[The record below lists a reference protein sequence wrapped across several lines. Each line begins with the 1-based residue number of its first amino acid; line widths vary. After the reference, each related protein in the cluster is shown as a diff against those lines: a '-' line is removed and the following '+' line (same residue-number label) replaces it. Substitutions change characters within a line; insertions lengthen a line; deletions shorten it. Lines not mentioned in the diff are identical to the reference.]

1 MKLLTLIRHAKSSW
15 DNANLSDFER
25 TLNDRGRRD
34 AEFMSKML
42 PKLLPNPD
50 VIYCSKAER
59 AMETSHYFIES
70 YNFPTE
76 KVIYDYGIYENGIR
90 YLIKLIQQLPDSANN
105 VIIIGH
111 NPDITA
117 FCNAYTST
125 YFDNVPTCG
134 IIGIDFDTDKWSD
147 FSNTIGKI
155 RFYEYPKKYL
165 K

>member
-1 MKLLTLIRHAKSSW
+1 MKLVTLIRHAKSSW

-25 TLNDRGRRD
+25 PLNARGRRD

-42 PKLLPNPD
+42 PTLLPNPD
-50 VIYCSKAER
+50 MIYCSKAQR
-59 AMETSHYFIES
+59 AMETAGYFLES
-70 YNFPTE
+70 YNFPSD
-76 KVIYDYGIYENGIR
+76 KVLYDYGLYENGIR
-90 YLIKLIQQLPDSANN
+90 YLIKIIQNTPEFANN
-105 VIIIGH
+105 LIIIGH

-117 FCNAYTST
+117 FSNAFTGT

-134 IIGIDFDTDKWSD
+134 IIGIEFEIDKWTE
-147 FSNTIGKI
+147 FSHEIGKI